1 MTPPKTFK
9 TVVRLTAAGNVAY
22 YDERKVGLIKQAFAV
37 ELSVPTEKVRVSIT
51 AASVKIEVEITA
63 VLSKQANDAIKAQ
76 VESKLSSPVA
86 ASSFLSTANLTA
98 EVVDEVTV
106 VENIAPTQ
114 DGLPTA
120 AVIGIAVGVV
130 VVLGLLGAGA
140 ATIHKVPLE
149 SKVRNLKVVTR
160 AAAFCYPSTTTTI
173 STKFNTTPSHYGA
186 GHASASPDKLRV
198 RTESGALSEGS
209 LSRRLKTSRT
219 PDRVAPVLR
228 PAAQAM
234 QAAIWLQGKAS
245 KAKASKEKAE
255 PAEAANAE
263 TPGEAL
269 EGSSIER
276 HALVLHE
283 LFAQPSGRMSRPPSS
298 GWMSRS
304 SRVLPILPEESDA
317 GSLRESRAARE
328 SRAHSPDRVAPVLR
342 AGVRATQAVIRM
354 QREVRLA
361 EAEAAARAAE
371 AQAAKAKAKA
381 EAMAELVVVA
391 EVVKAEA
398 EARVAEAEAE
408 ANTTPARAPPPP
420 LNPLR
425 MCAVH
430 TPLKTAH

>member
-1 MTPPKTFK
+1 M
-9 TVVRLTAAGNVAY
+9 VRLTAAGNVAY
-22 YDERKVGLIKQAFAV
+22 YDERKVGAIKQAFAV

-63 VLSKQANDAIKAQ
+63 VQSKQANDAIKAQ
-76 VESKLSSPVA
+76 LESKLSSPEA
-86 ASSFLSTANLTA
+86 ASSFLSTADLTV

-106 VENIAPTQ
+106 VEISAPTQ

-120 AVIGIAVGVV
+120 AVIGIAVGVF

-140 ATIHKVPLE
+140 ATIRYHSKVSPVQVPLE

-160 AAAFCYPSTTTTI
+160 AAAFCYPSTTTTT
-173 STKFNTTPSHYGA
+173 STKSNTTPSHYGA
-186 GHASASPDKLRV
+186 DHASASPDNLRV

-228 PAAQAM
+228 PAAQAT
-234 QAAIWLQGKAS
+234 QAAIWLQGKV
-245 KAKASKEKAE
+245 E

-263 TPGEAL
+263 TPGDAL

-276 HALVLHE
+276 HAPVLHE
-283 LFAQPSGRMSRPPSS
+283 LFAQPSGQMSRSPSS
-298 GWMSRS
+298 GRMSRS
-304 SRVLPILPEESDA
+304 SRVLPRLPEESDA
-317 GSLRESRAARE
+317 GSLRESCAARE
-328 SRAHSPDRVAPVLR
+328 SRALARSPDRVAPVLR
-342 AGVRATQAVIRM
+342 AGVRAPQAVIRM
-354 QREVRLA
+354 QREVGLA

-391 EVVKAEA
+391 EVAKAEA

-420 LNPLR
+420 LNLLR

-430 TPLKTAH
+430 TPLKAAH

>member
-1 MTPPKTFK
+1 
-9 TVVRLTAAGNVAY
+9 
-22 YDERKVGLIKQAFAV
+22 
-37 ELSVPTEKVRVSIT
+37 
-51 AASVKIEVEITA
+51 
-63 VLSKQANDAIKAQ
+63 
-76 VESKLSSPVA
+76 
-86 ASSFLSTANLTA
+86 
-98 EVVDEVTV
+98 
-106 VENIAPTQ
+106 
-114 DGLPTA
+114 
-120 AVIGIAVGVV
+120 
-130 VVLGLLGAGA
+130 
-140 ATIHKVPLE
+140 
-149 SKVRNLKVVTR
+149 
-160 AAAFCYPSTTTTI
+160 
-173 STKFNTTPSHYGA
+173 
-186 GHASASPDKLRV
+186 
-198 RTESGALSEGS
+198 
-209 LSRRLKTSRT
+209 LKTSRT

-354 QREVRLA
+354 QREVGLA